1 MNLWNNL
8 FNKFIS
14 PLVDDA
20 VSQKIDEQKVRESAT
35 PNLDKIF
42 YSQLQP
48 ISISTSKDG
57 KKADTRYLSG
67 VTYQVL
73 RDFSKY
79 YPVLRSCINYRKR
92 QITQLSWDVTA
103 TKVIYDEK
111 KKKESDIKREEI
123 RELLKFPTGDENVS
137 FREFLNR
144 ILEDLFV
151 LDAVAIYK
159 RLTKGGK
166 IYGYLPIDASTI
178 DIITNQDG
186 TLPQPP
192 EVAFIQRVGKK
203 EIAKLTLN
211 ELIYKMLNPRT
222 DSPYGLSPIES
233 LIITVTTALKLSNY
247 NLAYLTAGNIPEGL
261 VELPKEI
268 ASDPD
273 QLKAW
278 QTAWDA
284 MFSGDSRY
292 QRKIKFLPEG
302 MKWHPTK
309 KIEDMTF
316 ERFEKWLLQITTSVM
331 EVAPQ
336 AIGFQFDRGKGAT
349 ESEWEIGKERGLYP
363 TTLFLKEIFDHIIQ
377 KDYGYTDFEFIWTN
391 INPTNRKEEAAVF
404 DTLFRDGAIS
414 IDEWRIGEGM
424 DPIGCGHLIM
434 TPTGPIFV
442 KDLVEA
448 SEAGMKPGVL
458 TTTNNGTQNGGGAVQ
473 NPVVPANKP
482 SGGTPVNKPVEVP
495 PKKETPTKEE
505 KIDFSSSDITEEL
518 KKWKRA
524 TINDFKKGTGFREF
538 KTDILDAR
546 TQSLI
551 RKGISSAKCRE
562 DIDDLFD
569 PFISQQNTIL
579 NAVMKLYDDISDIKN
594 D

>member
-292 QRKIKFLPEG
+292 QRKISQN
-302 MKWHPTK
+302 
-309 KIEDMTF
+309 
-316 ERFEKWLLQITTSVM
+316 LLSDTT
-331 EVAPQ
+331 
-336 AIGFQFDRGKGAT
+336 
-349 ESEWEIGKERGLYP
+349 
-363 TTLFLKEIFDHIIQ
+363 
-377 KDYGYTDFEFIWTN
+377 
-391 INPTNRKEEAAVF
+391 
-404 DTLFRDGAIS
+404 
-414 IDEWRIGEGM
+414 
-424 DPIGCGHLIM
+424 
-434 TPTGPIFV
+434 
-442 KDLVEA
+442 
-448 SEAGMKPGVL
+448 
-458 TTTNNGTQNGGGAVQ
+458 
-473 NPVVPANKP
+473 
-482 SGGTPVNKPVEVP
+482 
-495 PKKETPTKEE
+495 
-505 KIDFSSSDITEEL
+505 
-518 KKWKRA
+518 
-524 TINDFKKGTGFREF
+524 
-538 KTDILDAR
+538 
-546 TQSLI
+546 
-551 RKGISSAKCRE
+551 
-562 DIDDLFD
+562 
-569 PFISQQNTIL
+569 
-579 NAVMKLYDDISDIKN
+579 
-594 D
+594 